1 MAPGGRGDEVSPGA
15 RNSSGCCSGLV
26 DICSSRG
33 SRTVR
38 LCAGAHS
45 GNPSF
50 TPGISH
56 IYSDRGGIVGSWRPG
71 FSDYSRCSC
80 ADSLRPCSGSGPL
93 AAQALA
99 VGFSETDSRFV
110 LSGRRP
116 CTLSQLPGWFFSL
129 SPGRIWNVLPQF
141 SLHSFGMSLS
151 DLLDL
156 QLRMI
161 FPVIFGF
168 SHISTFFPRN
178 W

>member
-1 MAPGGRGDEVSPGA
+1 MAPGGRGDQVSPGA
-15 RNSSGCCSGLV
+15 RISSGCCSVLV

-38 LCAGAHS
+38 LCACAHS

-56 IYSDRGGIVGSWRPG
+56 IYSDRGGVVGSWRPG
-71 FSDYSRCSC
+71 FSGYFRCSC

-110 LSGRRP
+110 FLRKAPLHIEPTARVVFFVS
-116 CTLSQLPGWFFSL
+116 LPDLEWSASI
-129 SPGRIWNVLPQF
+129 SP
-141 SLHSFGMSLS
+141 
-151 DLLDL
+151 
-156 QLRMI
+156 
-161 FPVIFGF
+161 
-168 SHISTFFPRN
+168 TFF
-178 W
+178 WDELK